1 MDCLVLFNDCRV
13 VLVLTGSRC
22 SRTITLVDK
31 PSALLSLEKR
41 IVLIS
46 IHSHGIPLPASLKTW
61 IEERLQSSV
70 ERLAHRSRRILVFL
84 SDENGPGK
92 SGLDK
97 ACRVVVQLDRQ
108 PSLVVADRDDDFAK
122 VIDRIADR
130 LSIAVSRRCERRR
143 ERNQGRSAGH

>member
-1 MDCLVLFNDCRV
+1 MNCLILFNDCYAIS
-13 VLVLTGSRC
+13 VLTGNHDSR
-22 SRTITLVDK
+22 SISLVDN
-31 PSALLSLEKR
+31 SSTLLSLEKR

-46 IHSHGIPLPASLKTW
+46 IHSHGIPLPAPLKTW
-61 IEERLQSSV
+61 IEDRLQAAV
-70 ERLAHRSRRILVFL
+70 ERLAHRSQRILVFL
-84 SDENGPGK
+84 SDENGPDK

-130 LSIAVSRRCERRR
+130 LSVAVSRRCERLRDR
-143 ERNQGRSAGH
+143 KHGRSMGS